1 MSQKGLECA
10 REWQREVL
18 GARESNTEPERARGR
33 KREPDSESK
42 LAKVQR
48 EPEPV
53 SEPERARVSQRKAE
67 RANERNIGSQTALC
81 SAEIIQ

>member
-33 KREPDSESK
+33 KQAKES
-42 LAKVQR
+42 QR

>member
-1 MSQKGLECA
+1 MAERASGSH
-10 REWQREVL
+10 REQDR
-18 GARESNTEPERARGR
+18 ARESQ
-33 KREPDSESK
+33 REKAS
-42 LAKVQR
+42 QR